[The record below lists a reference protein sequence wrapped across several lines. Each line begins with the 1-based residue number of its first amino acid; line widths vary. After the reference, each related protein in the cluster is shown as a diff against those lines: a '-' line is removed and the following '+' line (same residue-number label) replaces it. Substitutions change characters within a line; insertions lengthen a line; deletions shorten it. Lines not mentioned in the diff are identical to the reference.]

1 MRQVR
6 RRPAP
11 ARPAVLAELYDNVA
25 QIVELEQGLD
35 VGALDP
41 HHRKLEVRTVAWS
54 RKGPTLKWTY
64 GQSALVSM
72 AAGYKQRSCDRVRR
86 SLVVDGFA
94 LPSTPSA

>member
-1 MRQVR
+1 MSTCCGSGGCI
-6 RRPAP
+6 PWM
-11 ARPAVLAELYDNVA
+11 LAACGGITDET
-25 QIVELEQGLD
+25 ELEQGLD